1 MDDLQTGVVGATTLL
16 PPGHDTDDDDN
27 SVADI
32 GIQQQQQQQQQQQFI
47 EFSYVVSTF
56 SPETHCSGV
65 KFALTS
71 ASVDGDYQTVRLF
84 SKILVCVICCVNANC

>member
-32 GIQQQQQQQQQQQFI
+32 GMLLNRPTTII
-47 EFSYVVSTF
+47 ITIY
-56 SPETHCSGV
+56 
-65 KFALTS
+65 
-71 ASVDGDYQTVRLF
+71 
-84 SKILVCVICCVNANC
+84 